1 VCRLMDGKQ
10 PAFLR
15 AGLDKFL
22 MIIRNLAVAVA
33 DTRRI
38 SATIEWEDQP
48 YPQQVLEFEINDG
61 DATAKC
67 WLDDRCADAFLA
79 ACFPLAALHGE
90 SRVRIEEKPCPML
103 VEGLQTAHAW
113 WVSWGGM
120 HPRPPKIETPARGRD
135 GNLTA
140 PRRAISCLSGGVDG
154 LHMLMHNRRVY
165 REGDP
170 AYIREALFIH
180 GFDIGK
186 RPRDPENERFR
197 MALRRLEPVAA
208 EAGVRL
214 IPCRTNLRHL
224 PSKPDF
230 WTYRQ
235 NGAALAAVGHAAVL
249 GPAFLFIGASHHV
262 ANPVP
267 MGSHPAVDGLFSSQR
282 VTVVHD
288 GGRFSRLE
296 KVRDLASWPTAL
308 AALRVCPTRL
318 EDRANC
324 GRCEKCLRTRLEL
337 LAVGIDETS
346 AFGPSLTP
354 IELWEEAV
362 PAPTGHRAIM
372 YEDLLPPLRARGL
385 GAICRVLEE
394 KIAAYRERI
403 GEGSDGRACDRRS

>member
-1 VCRLMDGKQ
+1 
-10 PAFLR
+10 
-15 AGLDKFL
+15 

-48 YPQQVLEFEINDG
+48 YSEQVLEFEINDYE
-61 DATAKC
+61 DATVC
-67 WLDDRCADAFLA
+67 QYDERCADAFLA

-90 SRVRIEEKPCPML
+90 SRVRIEEAPCPML
-103 VEGLQTAHAW
+103 AEGLRTAHAW

-120 HPRPPKIETPARGRD
+120 APRPPTIESPSRGHSR
-135 GNLTA
+135 NMTSR
-140 PRRAISCLSGGVDG
+140 RRAVSCLSGGVDG
-154 LHMLMHNRRVY
+154 LHTLMQNRRLY
-165 REGDP
+165 REDDP

-197 MALRRLEPVAA
+197 MARRRLEPVAA
-208 EAGVRL
+208 ETGVRL
-214 IPCRTNLRHL
+214 ITCRTNLRHL

-230 WTYRQ
+230 WTYRH
-235 NGAALAAVGHAAVL
+235 NGAALAAVGHAAIL
-249 GPAFLFIGASHHV
+249 GSAFLFVGASHHV

-282 VTVVHD
+282 ITVMHD

-296 KVRDLASWPTAL
+296 KVRDLASWPTAI

-318 EDRANC
+318 EDGANC

-337 LAVGIDETS
+337 LAAGIDETS

-354 IELWEEAV
+354 IGLWDEAV

-385 GAICRVLEE
+385 GAICRLLEE
-394 KIAAYRERI
+394 KIAAYRERV
-403 GEGSDGRACDRRS
+403 GEGV